1 MWPLPPSRGGEAKMS
16 SLPSC
21 IFLLTSVALSFL
33 PHPAMSST
41 VAIIRLPYGDDI
53 IAETCQ
59 RCGENNHNVDYALCV
74 ASLSADPSSRDAS
87 LHGLALISAKLVQA
101 GVEGMDSGIAAL
113 RAKEATQ
120 STRWSC
126 LNACMD
132 VFRNAMADLDDA
144 IAAIEDGRFTEAKTK
159 MTATTDAPVTCNDEF
174 KEQGLQPPMEGESR
188 RLFQHAVISLAI
200 ISLL

>member
-1 MWPLPPSRGGEAKMS
+1 MWPLPPSRGGEAKMP
-16 SLPSC
+16 SLPSY
-21 IFLLTSVALSFL
+21 IFLLTSVTLFL
-33 PHPAMSST
+33 LPQPAMSST
-41 VAIIRLPYGDDI
+41 DAIIRLPYGDDI

-59 RCGENNHNVDYALCV
+59 RCGENNQNVDYALCV
-74 ASLSADPSSRDAS
+74 ASLSADPSSHDAS

-101 GVEGMDSGIAAL
+101 GVAGMDSGMAAL
-113 RAKEATQ
+113 QGKETTR

-126 LNACMD
+126 LNACID
-132 VFRNAMADLDDA
+132 VFRDAMADLDDS
-144 IAAIEDGRFTEAKTK
+144 IAAIEDGRYADAETK

-188 RLFQHAVISLAI
+188 RLFQHGVISLAI

>member
-1 MWPLPPSRGGEAKMS
+1 MSPLP
-16 SLPSC
+16 C
-21 IFLLTSVALSFL
+21 YIFLLSSVALFFL
-33 PHPAMSST
+33 PPPVMSST
-41 VAIIRLPYGDDI
+41 AAIIELPYGDDI

-59 RCGENNHNVDYALCV
+59 RCSENNHNVDYALCV
-74 ASLSADPSSRDAS
+74 ASLSADPSSRDAN
-87 LHGLALISAKLVQA
+87 LHGLALISAKLVRA
-101 GVEGMDSGIAAL
+101 GVAGMDYGMATL
-113 RAKEATQ
+113 RGKEATG

-132 VFRNAMADLDDA
+132 VFHDAMVDLDDS
-144 IAAIEDGRFTEAKTK
+144 IAAIEDGRYDDAKTK

-200 ISLL
+200 MSLL